1 MTATQ
6 PGTTMTAHSVDLVD
20 EDDARRMLFRLLE
33 HVANTARTDTDEHLD
48 EIRARDG
55 EERHLGF
62 ARDRLG
68 QQGLTGPGRTDHQNT
83 ARNTAAQALEL
94 TRIAQELDE
103 FMNLFLGFITA
114 SDIGKGSLDLVFGK
128 QACLALAEAHRAAL
142 ASGAA
147 LHLPHEEHEHGNDH
161 QNREARDQQL
171 GPDALLFRLL
181 ALDNDVV
188 VDQIADQA
196 VVLDSRADG
205 LERLAVVALTDN
217 HEAVDRHTLDPT
229 FLDLLDEVRVV
240 QRLRLVR
247 GGEIVH
253 HRDQNGG
260 DDQPQNQV
268 FCHVVQN
275 NYPLEQVRNTDPHD
289 GRKPCRFNL
298 LHNVTKLALRL

>member
-1 MTATQ
+1 
-6 PGTTMTAHSVDLVD
+6 MTAHSVDLVD
-20 EDDARRMLFRLLE
+20 EDDARRMLFRLFE

-68 QQGLTGPGRTDHQNT
+68 QQGLTGSGRTDHQNT

-142 ASGAA
+142 ATGAT

-161 QNREARDQQL
+161 QNREAR
-171 GPDALLFRLL
+171 
-181 ALDNDVV
+181 
-188 VDQIADQA
+188 
-196 VVLDSRADG
+196 
-205 LERLAVVALTDN
+205 
-217 HEAVDRHTLDPT
+217 
-229 FLDLLDEVRVV
+229 
-240 QRLRLVR
+240 
-247 GGEIVH
+247 
-253 HRDQNGG
+253 
-260 DDQPQNQV
+260 
-268 FCHVVQN
+268 
-275 NYPLEQVRNTDPHD
+275 Y
-289 GRKPCRFNL
+289 K
-298 LHNVTKLALRL
+298 